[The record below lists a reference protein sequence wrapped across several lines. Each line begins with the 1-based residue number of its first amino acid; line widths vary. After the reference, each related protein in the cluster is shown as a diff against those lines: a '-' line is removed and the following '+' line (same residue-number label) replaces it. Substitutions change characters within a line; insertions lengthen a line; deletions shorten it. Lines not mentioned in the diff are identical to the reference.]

1 MIDSYSISYISLFR
15 LDGGSYR
22 LESGVS
28 AREYPMCDD
37 SFTTRVATTIQGYKK
52 VRMKKISK
60 LLFQDA
66 FNR

>member
-1 MIDSYSISYISLFR
+1 MCNGIIGEIFFR

-37 SFTTRVATTIQGYKK
+37 TFTTRVATNMQGYKK
-52 VRMKKISK
+52 VIN
-60 LLFQDA
+60 LLEY
-66 FNR
+66 

>member
-1 MIDSYSISYISLFR
+1 MNFLTCLISIKIR

-52 VRMKKISK
+52 VRVTKCMS
-60 LLFQDA
+60 
-66 FNR
+66 

>member
-1 MIDSYSISYISLFR
+1 MFSADSKCIFDILTFR

-52 VRMKKISK
+52 VK
-60 LLFQDA
+60 LQSF
-66 FNR
+66 